1 MNLAI
6 LFGGNSLEHEISIV
20 TAFSIKKKLY
30 PLEVTMLY
38 VDYDNDLYDVTKNK
52 LDDFKKNKKFKKT
65 RFANNG
71 IKGKRIDCVILACH
85 GENCEDGVFAGTL
98 RFYNINFVGSDI
110 LASSIAMDKWLTY
123 LLLNG
128 NDIDVVPTIS
138 YSFDDYL
145 KQKEIPW
152 FPCIV
157 KPNYGGSS
165 IGIFTC
171 NNYDDFIKKYRL
183 TSNKYTNY
191 VIQPYY
197 KDVLEY
203 NMAFCNSGSSKL
215 EKINKKNKFFS
226 FEEKYIESFDSA
238 HKEINEDDSLFKK
251 IGMDVYR
258 LLKCSGIIR
267 IDFFKIDDKIYV
279 NEINPIPGSLGLY
292 LFDDA
297 KRVLVEEINLAT
309 NKNKVKYHNSGYLI
323 KSDIQK

>member
-6 LFGGNSLEHEISIV
+6 LFGGNSLEHEISLV

-30 PLEVTMLY
+30 PLDIIMLY
-38 VDYDNDLYDVTKNK
+38 VDYDNNLYDVSKNK
-52 LDDFKKNKKFKKT
+52 LDDFKKNKKLKKT
-65 RFANNG
+65 RFVNNG
-71 IKGKRIDCVILACH
+71 IKGKRIDCAILACH
-85 GENCEDGVFAGTL
+85 GENSEDGVFAGVL
-98 RFYNINFVGSDI
+98 RFYNINFVGPDI
-110 LASSIAMDKWLTY
+110 LASSVSMDKWLTY
-123 LLLNG
+123 LLLSG
-128 NDIDVVPTIS
+128 NNINVVPTIS

-171 NNYDDFIKKYRL
+171 DNYDDFIKKYRL

-191 VIQPYY
+191 VIQPYF
-197 KDVLEY
+197 LNAIEY
-203 NMAFCNSGSSKL
+203 NMAFCSSGASKL
-215 EKINKKNKFFS
+215 ERINKKNKFFS
-226 FEEKYIESFDSA
+226 FEEKYISSFENVHIKVDEDSS
-238 HKEINEDDSLFKK
+238 IFKNV
-251 IGMDVYR
+251 GSEVYK
-258 LLKCSGIIR
+258 LLKCRGVIR

-297 KRVLVEEINLAT
+297 KKVLVDEINLAV